1 VGHTMAAQPPFL
13 LFKAISVRGGEQQ
26 YLENLLKFKDLLE
39 MLEDTLRFSF
49 SSRVLLTVLVLV
61 YCMQLPEI
69 LRVEDFGNHARKVRE
84 GQAYRLVSAIF
95 LHADVG
101 HLLSNLM
108 AIATLTP
115 FVEDIFGPTMTLTMF
130 VLAGLGGNI
139 LRNELGAKLKKMFR
153 QLGLYHDKPH
163 PVANF
168 RRHEEITSIGAS
180 GSAWGLEGAL
190 FAALIREK
198 AGSTVRLI
206 VGLLTLL
213 LNDVLHAVQRNE
225 YNIDHA
231 GHIFGCLSGFVF
243 GWMALSFN
251 HFFISSTRRG
261 HLAVVAWR
269 DCVGIACCVFM
280 FYEILIKGKHKLA
293 QEKGE
298 KYSAAQE
305 KRNLSLQAAQND
317 LAKSVK
323 RLERKIEK
331 LQRRIDAVEKGDT

>member
-251 HFFISSTRRG
+251 HFLISSTRRG
-261 HLAVVAWR
+261 RLAVVAWR